1 MGLIESKRT
10 GTTGIGYTFETLLG
24 KKEDKNFTPD
34 FMGIEINA
42 KLGYSKS
49 PLTLFNLTPYMNNNS
64 SIQYIIDNFS
74 YNIANPSK
82 LKK

>member
-24 KKEDKNFTPD
+24 KKEDKNFTTD

-64 SIQYIIDNFS
+64 SIQYIIDNFG
-74 YNIANPSK
+74 YNIANH
-82 LKK
+82 